1 MDVLPS
7 SFGAFSYTCNYTLF
21 DTSVIHKPSFTH
33 ADSNLV
39 DFLSEQECCYLV
51 LTKIQSVCNYLCTS
65 LIIQAIN
72 QMLLK
77 CKHGHCHHTLYLFL
91 LNKHSSSFFEVFLIA
106 PFFCL
111 QKTEYVF
118 QLHFSKA
125 CGYIHTYTHTG
136 GWGGVGCW
144 CWHVE
149 EETGAGRDRE
159 RLPVCAW
166 KHTPSLPD
174 WKVWKEEIVI
184 QQFKKHLPHHL
195 CAENRTTEKSLSQD
209 NVVSFSNTS
218 G

>member
-1 MDVLPS
+1 MTMDLLLS
-7 SFGAFSYTCNYTLF
+7 SFGAFSYTRNYTLF

-125 CGYIHTYTHTG
+125 CGYIHTYTYTG
-136 GWGGVGCW
+136 GWGGVLAC
-144 CWHVE
+144 
-149 EETGAGRDRE
+149 
-159 RLPVCAW
+159 
-166 KHTPSLPD
+166 
-174 WKVWKEEIVI
+174 
-184 QQFKKHLPHHL
+184 
-195 CAENRTTEKSLSQD
+195 
-209 NVVSFSNTS
+209 
-218 G
+218 